1 MKVLFIIAVA
11 TAVVFTK
18 EVEGFM
24 RGGFHPIPPNHPR
37 NMFPACN
44 DFFYAIDR
52 QLHENE
58 RQSDRPRCDWQQYQQ
73 ECYFEKLV
81 KARMDVQDIQ
91 PSTSCTNQM
100 RDFMSGVNNPT
111 TPRTTTTPSYV

>member
-1 MKVLFIIAVA
+1 MQRYCSSIDSMEFGGTQKCRGTVVENHCIRGSPAFIMNIS
-11 TAVVFTK
+11 
-18 EVEGFM
+18 M
-24 RGGFHPIPPNHPR
+24 
-37 NMFPACN
+37 
-44 DFFYAIDR
+44 
-52 QLHENE
+52 ENE